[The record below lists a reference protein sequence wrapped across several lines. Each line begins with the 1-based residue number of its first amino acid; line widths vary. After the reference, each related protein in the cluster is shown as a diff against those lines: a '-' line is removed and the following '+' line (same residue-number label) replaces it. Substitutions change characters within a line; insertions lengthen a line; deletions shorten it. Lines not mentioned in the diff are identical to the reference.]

1 MLNAERLTFNSEVCR
16 IANGVVQGF
25 DCARLR
31 ALSIAEPAPRAQTV
45 QAWVTVNTG
54 LTVQASPQVGRRRP
68 RLAAVM
74 ERAGSPAATRWY
86 MAVHPCVRLGG
97 TPSPHL
103 HSRTFAC
110 ISNSALCVCVNFFED
125 EDEDE
130 DDPTFRVPHTQ
141 HALHASP
148 RRQPITH
155 DHETA
160 LDVRARFAVT

>member
-45 QAWVTVNTG
+45 QAWVTVQTRLTVQAWVTVNTG

-74 ERAGSPAATRWY
+74 ERAGSPAATRRY

-110 ISNSALCVCVNFFED
+110 ISGPIPLLYIFED

-130 DDPTFRVPHTQ
+130 DDPTFRVPPT
-141 HALHASP
+141 LHAPPVRPPLWPTDYP
-148 RRQPITH
+148 RS
-155 DHETA
+155 
-160 LDVRARFAVT
+160 

>member
-74 ERAGSPAATRWY
+74 ERAGSPAATRRY
-86 MAVHPCVRLGG
+86 MAVHGG
-97 TPSPHL
+97 AFLRAARRDAVAPP
-103 HSRTFAC
+103 TFAH
-110 ISNSALCVCVNFFED
+110 I
-125 EDEDE
+125 
-130 DDPTFRVPHTQ
+130 RVH
-141 HALHASP
+141 
-148 RRQPITH
+148 
-155 DHETA
+155 
-160 LDVRARFAVT
+160 